1 MSINFVMCRLFVFEK
16 RTGENIISQYFKF
29 MAGISGFRVFDW
41 GVYFLA
47 VNFLGLNYLL
57 VQVANVF
64 IFSFGKF
71 LFARRLFE
79 KN

>member
-1 MSINFVMCRLFVFEK
+1 
-16 RTGENIISQYFKF
+16 

-41 GVYFLA
+41 GVY
-47 VNFLGLNYLL
+47 FLGLNYLL